1 MADKL
6 MYIPN
11 DDTQIQPFCRL
22 QLVIETFGHSTLWTN
37 KLKFNKSPKSCLAKE

>member
-11 DDTQIQPFCRL
+11 DDKQNFPFFTL
-22 QLVIETFGHSTLWTN
+22 QLVVEKSGHFTGF
-37 KLKFNKSPKSCLAKE
+37 FNFQRYKSI